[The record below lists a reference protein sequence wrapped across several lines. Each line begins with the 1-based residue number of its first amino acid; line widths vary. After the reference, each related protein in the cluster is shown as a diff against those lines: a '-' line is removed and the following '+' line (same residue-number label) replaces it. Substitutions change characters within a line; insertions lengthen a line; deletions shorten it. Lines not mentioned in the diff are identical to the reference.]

1 MIKYYVIIVH
11 LTLFAPLHACH
22 QDGRVVKALDL
33 RSNGR
38 IVRVGSNPTPGNCVP
53 IPFFLYI
60 SLFFYFLRFKNRLE
74 SVMFGLVLSCVTN
87 HKKSWGGFEYIL
99 SMKI

>member
-1 MIKYYVIIVH
+1 M
-11 LTLFAPLHACH
+11 
-22 QDGRVVKALDL
+22 VKALDL

-38 IVRVGSNPTPGNCVP
+38 IVRVGSNPTPGKNV
-53 IPFFLYI
+53 L
-60 SLFFYFLRFKNRLE
+60 LFFFFFISFYSTSYDLINRSE
-74 SVMFGLVLSCVTN
+74 SVIFGLVLSCVTN

>member
-1 MIKYYVIIVH
+1 M
-11 LTLFAPLHACH
+11 
-22 QDGRVVKALDL
+22 VKALDL

-38 IVRVGSNPTPGNCVP
+38 IVRVGSNPTPGKHALFF
-53 IPFFLYI
+53 FFLFI
-60 SLFFYFLRFKNRLE
+60 SFYSTSYDLIDRSE
-74 SVMFGLVLSCVTN
+74 SVIFGLVLSCVTN

>member
-1 MIKYYVIIVH
+1 M
-11 LTLFAPLHACH
+11 
-22 QDGRVVKALDL
+22 VKALDL

-38 IVRVGSNPTPGNCVP
+38 IVRVGSNPTPGKTSS
-53 IPFFLYI
+53 FFFFFI
-60 SLFFYFLRFKNRLE
+60 SFYSTSYDLINRSE
-74 SVMFGLVLSCVTN
+74 SVIFGLVLSCVTN

>member
-1 MIKYYVIIVH
+1 M
-11 LTLFAPLHACH
+11 
-22 QDGRVVKALDL
+22 VKALDL

-38 IVRVGSNPTPGNCVP
+38 IVRVGSNPTPGKHALLL
-53 IPFFLYI
+53 F
-60 SLFFYFLRFKNRLE
+60 LFFSFYSTSYDLINRSE
-74 SVMFGLVLSCVTN
+74 SVIFGLVLSCVTN

>member
-1 MIKYYVIIVH
+1 M
-11 LTLFAPLHACH
+11 
-22 QDGRVVKALDL
+22 VKALDL

-38 IVRVGSNPTPGNCVP
+38 IVRVGSNPTPGKNVLFF
-53 IPFFLYI
+53 FFLFI
-60 SLFFYFLRFKNRLE
+60 SFYSTSYDLINRLE
-74 SVMFGLVLSCVTN
+74 SVIFGLVLSCVTN

>member
-1 MIKYYVIIVH
+1 M
-11 LTLFAPLHACH
+11 
-22 QDGRVVKALDL
+22 VKALDL

-38 IVRVGSNPTPGNCVP
+38 IVRVGSNPTPGKH
-53 IPFFLYI
+53 ILLLF
-60 SLFFYFLRFKNRLE
+60 LFFSFYSTSYDLINRSE
-74 SVMFGLVLSCVTN
+74 SVIFGLVLSCVTN

>member
-1 MIKYYVIIVH
+1 M
-11 LTLFAPLHACH
+11 
-22 QDGRVVKALDL
+22 VKALDL

-38 IVRVGSNPTPGNCVP
+38 IVRVGSNPTPGKP
-53 IPFFLYI
+53 ILSFFLFI
-60 SLFFYFLRFKNRLE
+60 SFYSTSYDLINRSE
-74 SVMFGLVLSCVTN
+74 SVIFGLVLSCVTN